1 MTSTASTETLALDRS
16 RHSSW
21 VDREA
26 YPFRSRWLALP
37 EGRLHYIDEGSGRG
51 TDDPVVLVHGTPT
64 WSFEYRH
71 LIAGL
76 RRPPL
81 IALDHLGFGLSER
94 PADASYTPEAHAAR
108 FRAFVDGLGL
118 SRFTLVV
125 HDFGGPIALPVAL
138 DDPGRVSR
146 AGRAQ
151 QLDVELRRGSRD
163 GAARAHGVR
172 RVRPFMYRRLNA
184 SLRLVTPSAYGDRR
198 KLTRAIHRQYLAA
211 FPDADSRER
220 VLWALARALLGS
232 SAFYDGLWQRRDQ
245 LAAIPA
251 LIVWGM
257 KDSAFRPDPARALA
271 DGAAA
276 GHGRRAAGGRPLAA
290 RRGAGAR
297 ASPRCAALPPGD
309 RVGVDGLCPSTP
321 IAGAGPSQ
329 GPEWMPTAAAGRSR
343 GGRSA
348 TRRSRCRAGRA
359 TRTSRPTGRCRRG
372 SPVCG
377 TSRARARRRD
387 AGRRSSSVVGVPR
400 ADVQHRHHHARRPW

>member
-1 MTSTASTETLALDRS
+1 MTSTASTEALALDRS
-16 RHSSW
+16 DSSSW
-21 VDREA
+21 VDRQA

-37 EGRLHYIDEGSGRG
+37 EGRLHYVDEGSGG
-51 TDDPVVLVHGTPT
+51 EPIVMVHGTPT

-76 RRPPL
+76 RPGQRV
-81 IALDHLGFGLSER
+81 IAVDHLGFGLSER

-146 AGRAQ
+146 LVVLNSWMWSFSGDPAMREMAKRARMVSGRFG
-151 QLDVELRRGSRD
+151 R
-163 GAARAHGVR
+163 
-172 RVRPFMYRRLNA
+172 FMYRRLNA

-232 SAFYDGLWQRRDQ
+232 SAFYDGLWRRRDQ

-251 LIVWGM
+251 LIVWGL
-257 KDSAFRPDPARALA
+257 KDSAFRPGQLARWREALPQATAVELPGAGHWPHEEEPARVLSELRSFIT
-271 DGAAA
+271 A
-276 GHGRRAAGGRPLAA
+276 G
-290 RRGAGAR
+290 
-297 ASPRCAALPPGD
+297 
-309 RVGVDGLCPSTP
+309 
-321 IAGAGPSQ
+321 
-329 GPEWMPTAAAGRSR
+329 
-343 GGRSA
+343 
-348 TRRSRCRAGRA
+348 
-359 TRTSRPTGRCRRG
+359 
-372 SPVCG
+372 
-377 TSRARARRRD
+377 
-387 AGRRSSSVVGVPR
+387 
-400 ADVQHRHHHARRPW
+400 

>member
-1 MTSTASTETLALDRS
+1 MASTASTETLALDRS
-16 RHSSW
+16 RSSSW

-37 EGRLHYIDEGSGRG
+37 EGRLHYVDEGNSSG
-51 TDDPVVLVHGTPT
+51 TDDPIVLVHGTPT

-76 RRPPL
+76 RPGRRV

-94 PADASYTPEAHAAR
+94 PVDASYTPEAHAAR

-138 DDPGRVSR
+138 DNPGRVSR
-146 AGRAQ
+146 LIVLNSWMWSFAEDREMARRARMVSGAFGR
-151 QLDVELRRGSRD
+151 
-163 GAARAHGVR
+163 
-172 RVRPFMYRRLNA
+172 FMYRRLNA

-211 FPDADSRER
+211 FPDADGRER

-232 SAFYDGLWQRRDQ
+232 SAFYDGLWRRRDQ

-257 KDSAFRPDPARALA
+257 KDSAFRPTQLARWRTALPHATVVELPGAGHWPHEEEPARVLSEV
-271 DGAAA
+271 
-276 GHGRRAAGGRPLAA
+276 RSFTGG
-290 RRGAGAR
+290 
-297 ASPRCAALPPGD
+297 
-309 RVGVDGLCPSTP
+309 
-321 IAGAGPSQ
+321 
-329 GPEWMPTAAAGRSR
+329 
-343 GGRSA
+343 
-348 TRRSRCRAGRA
+348 
-359 TRTSRPTGRCRRG
+359 
-372 SPVCG
+372 
-377 TSRARARRRD
+377 
-387 AGRRSSSVVGVPR
+387 
-400 ADVQHRHHHARRPW
+400 

>member
-1 MTSTASTETLALDRS
+1 MFKEVVMASTTSTETLTPDRS
-16 RHSSW
+16 RSSSW
-21 VDREA
+21 VDRQA

-37 EGRLHYIDEGSGRG
+37 EGRLHYIDEGSGPG
-51 TDDPVVLVHGTPT
+51 TDDADGPILLVHGTPT

-76 RRPPL
+76 SAGRRV

-94 PADASYTPEAHAAR
+94 PANASYTPEAHAAR

-146 AGRAQ
+146 LVVLNSWMWSFADDPAPEMREMARRARMVSGGFGR
-151 QLDVELRRGSRD
+151 
-163 GAARAHGVR
+163 
-172 RVRPFMYRRLNA
+172 FMYRRLNA

-198 KLTRAIHRQYLAA
+198 KLTRAIHSQYLAA

-245 LAAIPA
+245 LAAIPT

-257 KDSAFRPDPARALA
+257 KDSAFRPSQLARW
-271 DGAAA
+271 
-276 GHGRRAAGGRPLAA
+276 RT
-290 RRGAGAR
+290 
-297 ASPRCAALPPGD
+297 ALPHAT
-309 RVGVDGLCPSTP
+309 VVEL
-321 IAGAGPSQ
+321 AGAGHWPHEEE
-329 GPEWMPTAAAGRSR
+329 PARVLAEVRSFT
-343 GGRSA
+343 GG
-348 TRRSRCRAGRA
+348 
-359 TRTSRPTGRCRRG
+359 
-372 SPVCG
+372 
-377 TSRARARRRD
+377 
-387 AGRRSSSVVGVPR
+387 
-400 ADVQHRHHHARRPW
+400 